1 MLCCKAPILIEFYF
15 RYKRVSYA
23 RVNNAGDWRSNQQ
36 LLKDSSYVL
45 TGGVMYA
52 LTVISI
58 NSIFNLRAFNIY
70 SICLERE
77 EAKNNNPILTLIFIM
92 LPLITLIS
100 VTCTMDFTCLIWL
113 TNRRLAINPNNDN
126 INVGC
131 INVIDEIP
139 LRATMINT
147 LILIPYIITSVVI
160 SQANVTPIEKY
171 LIALLSMRFNDIVRS
186 PLIVTCTFKVNNDNR
201 AINRE
206 IRRQKEIQAAL
217 KRRWER
223 RLENSS
229 TVWIEMEDIKLSV
242 DQIQPEVP
250 NQQDLDLPNQ
260 IASPEHKVQELN
272 SSRYHA
278 QVLPERTSINENM
291 RNPTVFIV
299 QVHEIP
305 KDVC

>member
-1 MLCCKAPILIEFYF
+1 
-15 RYKRVSYA
+15 
-23 RVNNAGDWRSNQQ
+23 
-36 LLKDSSYVL
+36 
-45 TGGVMYA
+45 MYA
-52 LTVISI
+52 LAVISI
-58 NSIFNLRAFNIY
+58 NSIFDLRAFNIY

-77 EAKNNNPILTLIFIM
+77 EAKDNNPILTLIFIM

-100 VTCTMDFTCLIWL
+100 VTCTMDFTCMIWL
-113 TNRRLAINPNNDN
+113 TNTNRRSTINPNDD

-131 INVIDEIP
+131 INVMDEIP

-201 AINRE
+201 ARNRE

-223 RLENSS
+223 KLENSS
-229 TVWIEMEDIKLSV
+229 TVWIEMEDIQLSV

-250 NQQDLDLPNQ
+250 NEQDLPDQ
-260 IASPEHKVQELN
+260 IASPGHQVHELN

-278 QVLPERTSINENM
+278 RVLPERTSIKENL